1 MGSFTRSCEIVESN
15 EEMRSTPHPQTFYQ
29 AKRHEREWQPPVK
42 KGSNKSL
49 EDDINRL
56 FEGINIRTSKS
67 LDLSDRA
74 NTGFSRKNASK
85 KPMKVGVSYSP
96 GIGFS
101 DPVSL
106 KQALRGLCIS
116 QAAEM
121 AALKRLSKPPGS
133 PGVLEAGRITHLYR
147 SVVIE
152 AGDSGLPLSEGGEG
166 KVEISL
172 VPEESTS
179 NCIERV
185 HGLLQEPKMPSTTQ
199 SAYSSPRFGVKPT
212 TKSVENSPLHHAI
225 SPASRKFETRASGK
239 MHIKAESQEP
249 KNKLAGQST
258 LPSPQPAVEP
268 IIEKMGLMRTENEIT
283 STSRE
288 IEVRPFEVVL
298 SQGENQILSSS
309 VPSPSYANGK
319 SKLDKNT
326 TGTNNVA
333 SGQNR
338 KVGTSVK
345 VVGKSTPKIRRKG
358 KLLMVPPSNASKTR
372 KESRSS
378 RATATASKPVIR
390 NKNPAL
396 KKTKQESII
405 AAAKS
410 DAACG
415 VYGAFGDNS
424 SQLVCQRCQCSLKDV
439 KQELSKESSSLAHS
453 NSASMVTTNSR
464 IGDTNKPGFISKDC
478 ENASTPAGKGNMI
491 PKIKEKGDFS
501 QSSKSSMGEY
511 SSSTSMS
518 EESTVSGS
526 SCGNRPHMSKD
537 VRWEAIN
544 LVKKQH
550 GFLGLSHFNLLKK
563 LGSGDIGTVYLA
575 ELVGTNCLFAIKVM
589 DNEFLARRKK
599 MPRAQTEREI
609 LRMLDHPFLPTLYAQ
624 FTSDNLSCLVMEFC
638 PGGDL
643 HVLRQKQPGRYF
655 PEKAARFYVA
665 EVLLALEYLHMLGI
679 VYRDLKPENILVR
692 EGGHIMLTDF
702 DLSLRCSVNPTL
714 IKSSSL
720 GLEPPRISGPC
731 AGSNCIDPFC
741 AAPSCKVSCFSPR
754 ILPATAKTRKQ
765 KAEQTAQCRSLP
777 QLVAEPREA
786 RSNSFVGTHEYLA
799 PEIIKG
805 EGHGSAVD
813 WWTFGI
819 FLYELLYG
827 KTPFKGS
834 GNEETLANVVLQ
846 NLKFPDSPIVSFQ
859 ARDLIRGLLV
869 KEPENRLGT
878 ETGAAEIKRHPFFDD
893 LNWAL
898 IRCAIP
904 PIIPEFCDVG
914 VPKVV
919 SGEKGKRFLEYNAMG
934 EHLEFELF

>member
-1 MGSFTRSCEIVESN
+1 MGSFNRSCEIVKST
-15 EEMRSTPHPQTFYQ
+15 EEMSSINHPQ
-29 AKRHEREWQPPVK
+29 ARRHDRERLPPVK
-42 KGSNKSL
+42 KGSSKVL

-67 LDLSDRA
+67 LDLSDRGT
-74 NTGFSRKNASK
+74 TGFSTRNASK
-85 KPMKVGVSYSP
+85 KPMRVGVTYSP
-96 GIGFS
+96 GFGFS
-101 DPVSL
+101 EPVSL

-121 AALKRLSKPPGS
+121 AAMKRLSKPPGS
-133 PGVLEAGRITHLYR
+133 PGVLEAGRITNLYR
-147 SVVIE
+147 SVVVE
-152 AGDSGLPLSEGGEG
+152 TGDSDLPIIEGREG
-166 KVEISL
+166 RVEISL

-179 NCIERV
+179 DRC
-185 HGLLQEPKMPSTTQ
+185 LQEPKIWSANQ
-199 SAYSSPRFGVKPT
+199 SAHSSPRFGGNPT
-212 TKSVENSPLHHAI
+212 MKSVENSPLHNAV
-225 SPASRKFETRASGK
+225 PPTSRKVDTRSLEK
-239 MHIKAESQEP
+239 VHIKEESQDP
-249 KNKLAGQST
+249 KIKSPGQST
-258 LPSPQPAVEP
+258 SGSPHFAVEP
-268 IIEKMGLMRTENEIT
+268 PISNTELTGMHNEIG

-288 IEVRPFEVVL
+288 VEVQPLETMP
-298 SQGENQILSSS
+298 SQGEHQVINSS
-309 VPSPSYANGK
+309 VPSFSSSDGT
-319 SKLDKNT
+319 SKLDSNT
-326 TGTNNVA
+326 LGSNKAA
-333 SGQNR
+333 SGPNR
-338 KVGTSVK
+338 KVGASIK
-345 VVGKSTPKIRRKG
+345 IAGKATPKLRRKG
-358 KLLMVPPSNASKTR
+358 KLQTVPSSNASKSSKER
-372 KESRSS
+372 KSIRNTSRSV
-378 RATATASKPVIR
+378 KPVTR
-390 NKNPAL
+390 NKNLVL
-396 KKTKQESII
+396 KKTKQDPGIVSTSEV
-405 AAAKS
+405 
-410 DAACG
+410 ACEVNG
-415 VYGAFGDNS
+415 SLGDIS
-424 SQLVCQRCQCSLKDV
+424 SQLVCQRCQCSMKNE
-439 KQELSKESSSLAHS
+439 KKESSKDPSLPIHS
-453 NSASMVTTNSR
+453 NSTAMVNASSR
-464 IGDTNKPGFISKDC
+464 NCDASKPGFTSKGC
-478 ENASTPAGKGNMI
+478 ENGGTPTAKGNVT
-491 PKIKEKGDFS
+491 PKFREKGDFS

-518 EESTVSGS
+518 EESNVSGS
-526 SCGNRPHMSKD
+526 SCGSRPHMSKD
-537 VRWEAIN
+537 LRWEAIN

-575 ELVGTNCLFAIKVM
+575 ELVGTNCPFAIKVM

-655 PEKAARFYVA
+655 PENAARFYVA

-692 EGGHIMLTDF
+692 EDGHVMLTDF

-714 IKSSSL
+714 LKSSSV
-720 GLEPPRISGPC
+720 GIEPPRISGPC

-741 AAPSCKVSCFSPR
+741 AGPSCKVSCFSPR
-754 ILPATAKTRKQ
+754 ILPATARTRKL
-765 KAEQTAQCRSLP
+765 KAEQAAQSRSLP
-777 QLVAEPREA
+777 QLVAEPTEA

-827 KTPFKGS
+827 KTPFKGA
-834 GNEETLANVVLQ
+834 GNEDTLTNVVLQ

-859 ARDLIRGLLV
+859 ARDLIRGLLA

-878 ETGAAEIKRHPFFDD
+878 ETGTAEIKRHPFFDG

-904 PIIPEFCDVG
+904 PIIPEVCDIG
-914 VPKVV
+914 VP
-919 SGEKGKRFLEYNAMG
+919 SQEKGKRFLEYNATG